1 MGKISLTLLILIC
14 VCGLAVAQEKSQMQQ
29 LPVPPVAPDFRA
41 PQKPMPELNRVGV
54 DMNLQHPLGLR
65 EALSMALANN
75 KDIEVARENV
85 RIAEF
90 DLLGSQGAYDPK
102 LNFTSFYERFEN
114 PISSFLSGGQNGS
127 TIQSDY
133 AGTVRLEGQTP
144 VLGGSYR
151 LDFSSSRFTT
161 QKPRSRSAWLR

>member
-1 MGKISLTLLILIC
+1 MHKRIL
-14 VCGLAVAQEKSQMQQ
+14 LAVILALGVNSVASAQQATPSAGPSPGPSQMQQ

-41 PQKPMPELNRVGV
+41 PQKPLPELSRVGV
-54 DMNLQHPLGLR
+54 DMNQQRPLTLR
-65 EALSMALANN
+65 EALSLALENN

-90 DLLGSQGAYDPK
+90 DLLGAQGVYDPR
-102 LNFTSFYERFEN
+102 LSTTAFYERAEN

-133 AGTVRLEGQTP
+133 TGTARLEGQSP
-144 VLGGSYR
+144 ILGGN
-151 LDFSSSRFTT
+151 
-161 QKPRSRSAWLR
+161 